1 MKLLS
6 RPRYFLH
13 CLLCIVGLLN
23 MALAVAAPL
32 QAGRDY
38 SVIDPPL
45 GTTKDKI
52 EVIEFFSYGCPHC
65 NDFHG
70 LIDAW
75 AAKLPKDVVLRRVP
89 VSFNRPPW
97 AKLARLYYSLEANG
111 EVNRLNGEVFKALHQ
126 DRINLNN
133 DDALASWATQHG
145 LDAKKLTSLMTSFG
159 VQSLAARADQEAV
172 AAKINGVPSL
182 VVNGKYLLINEAA
195 GSYEELLK
203 RTDQLIASE
212 RGKGK

>member
-1 MKLLS
+1 MKSLPHLG
-6 RPRYFLH
+6 RFFRH
-13 CLLCIVGLLN
+13 LLCVVGLLG
-23 MALAVAAPL
+23 MTLAVAAPL

-38 SVIDPPL
+38 TVIDPPL
-45 GTTKDKI
+45 GTAKDKI

-65 NDFHG
+65 NDFHE

-89 VSFNRPPW
+89 VSFNRPSW
-97 AKLARLYYSLEANG
+97 AKLARLYYSLEASG

-126 DRINLNN
+126 DRINLGN
-133 DDALASWATQHG
+133 DDALANWATQHG
-145 LDAKKLTSLMTSFG
+145 LETKKLTALMNSFG

-182 VVNGKYLLINEAA
+182 VVNGKYLLLNEAA
-195 GSYEELLK
+195 GSYGELLK
-203 RTDQLIASE
+203 RTDLLIASE
-212 RGKGK
+212 RKGK